1 MVSVRSKEQEAAEDV
16 FFGQVVMIWA
26 RWFLIAAGAVLVL
39 WTAESD
45 NDRVIGILPV
55 LGLMGVN
62 FFLHG
67 RYLMEKPGNQ
77 ALIATASM
85 IDVAII
91 TVVVMF
97 VGDETGLSSP
107 FFIMYYPV
115 LLAFAFVMPR
125 KTTLV
130 YTAAVVGAYAAAAI
144 VGNMLG
150 DATPVLDVASGKTLL
165 TRVITLAAMGGLAS
179 FYWRIQR
186 DRRHASS
193 GESAETQ
200 QEPAVS

>member
-26 RWFLIAAGAVLVL
+26 PWFLIAAGAVLVL

-45 NDRVIGILPV
+45 TDRVIGILPV

-67 RYLMEKPGNQ
+67 RYLMEKPGNK

-97 VGDETGLSSP
+97 VGDEKGLSSP

-144 VGNMLG
+144 VGNMVAG
-150 DATPVLDVASGKTLL
+150 VEPVLDVGSGKTLL

-186 DRRHASS
+186 GRRRASM
-193 GESAETQ
+193 GESTETQ

>member
-1 MVSVRSKEQEAAEDV
+1 MV
-16 FFGQVVMIWA
+16 
-26 RWFLIAAGAVLVL
+26 LIAAGAVLVL
-39 WTAESD
+39 WTAESE

-107 FFIMYYPV
+107 FFIM
-115 LLAFAFVMPR
+115 LLPGPAGVR
-125 KTTLV
+125 LR
-130 YTAAVVGAYAAAAI
+130 
-144 VGNMLG
+144 
-150 DATPVLDVASGKTLL
+150 DAEEDHPGLHGGRSWRLRRGGHSG
-165 TRVITLAAMGGLAS
+165 
-179 FYWRIQR
+179 
-186 DRRHASS
+186 
-193 GESAETQ
+193 
-200 QEPAVS
+200 